1 MSTQT
6 DHPRILYIEDND
18 DNRMLVRKLL
28 EREGFEVLEALDG
41 LSGIEAAQREKPDLI
56 LMDLNLP
63 FMGGN
68 EAATRLKSTPALAD
82 TPVVAISANVLKGDK
97 ERSLAAGCDGFIEKP
112 IDVETFPDEVRKFLG
127 GHRESLA
134 ESANEPEYLRQYT
147 RELVDHLERELSALQ
162 TANSRLKEMD
172 RLKDEFL
179 RNLSHELRTPLTPM
193 RGYLECLSTGDFGPL
208 TGEQQS
214 AVSAITKAYERL
226 KMLIE
231 NLLAFAGL
239 EAGRITFHHTSW
251 SVEPLLKE
259 VADARRADAQA
270 RGVEVLMEGPVER
283 VELVADRQRLCEVLE
298 HLLDN
303 AIKFTPKGGTVKLSA
318 RAFDGDMPG
327 IELSEA
333 GLADLDPSR
342 RYVALSVSDTG
353 IGIAPEVAESIFQ
366 DFYQVDGAVNRR
378 FEGVGLGL
386 SISRRIVEAHGGKI
400 GVASRPDEGST
411 FYVVIPL
418 LPR

>member
-1 MSTQT
+1 MSIPE
-6 DHPRILYIEDND
+6 HPRILYIEDND

-28 EREGFEVLEALDG
+28 EREGFEVIEAVDG
-41 LSGIEAAQREKPDLI
+41 LSGIEAAQRESPDLI

-68 EAATRLKSTPALAD
+68 EAATRLKATPGMAE
-82 TPVVAISANVLKGDK
+82 TPVIAISANVLKGDK

-134 ESANEPEYLRQYT
+134 ESGDEPEYLRQYT
-147 RELVDHLERELSALQ
+147 HELVDHLERELSALQ
-162 TANSRLKEMD
+162 SANRRLKEMD

-193 RGYLECLSTGDFGPL
+193 RGYLECLATGDFGPL
-208 TGEQQS
+208 NEEQQS
-214 AVSAITKAYERL
+214 AVGAITKSYERL

-251 SVEPLLKE
+251 PVEPLLTE
-259 VADARRADAQA
+259 VIEARRADAQA
-270 RGVEVLMEGPVER
+270 RGVELQMEGPAER
-283 VELVADRQRLCEVLE
+283 VELVADRRRIAEVLE

-303 AIKFTPKGGTVKLSA
+303 AVKFTPKGGSVKLSA
-318 RAFDGDMPG
+318 RAVDGDMPG
-327 IELSEA
+327 LDLAEA
-333 GLADLDPSR
+333 GLSDLDPTR
-342 RYVALSVSDTG
+342 RYVLLSVADTG

-366 DFYQVDGAVNRR
+366 DFYQADAALNRR

-386 SISRRIVEAHGGKI
+386 SISRRIIEAHGGRIAVTSK
-400 GVASRPDEGST
+400 PDEGSR
-411 FYVVIPL
+411 FHVLIPL

>member
-1 MSTQT
+1 MSNPER
-6 DHPRILYIEDND
+6 PRILYIEDND

-28 EREGFEVLEALDG
+28 EREGFEVIEALDG
-41 LSGIEAAQREKPDLI
+41 LSGIETAQRESPDLI

-68 EAATRLKSTPALAD
+68 EAATRLKATPGMAE
-82 TPVVAISANVLKGDK
+82 TPVIAISANVLKGDK

-134 ESANEPEYLRQYT
+134 ESGDEPEYLRQYT

-162 TANSRLKEMD
+162 SANRRLKEMD

-193 RGYLECLSTGDFGPL
+193 RGYLECLATGDFGPL
-208 TGEQQS
+208 NEDQQS
-214 AVSAITKAYERL
+214 AVGAISKSYERL

-251 SVEPLLKE
+251 PVEPLLTE
-259 VADARRADAQA
+259 VLEARRADAQA
-270 RGVEVLMEGPVER
+270 RGVELQMEGPAER
-283 VELVADRQRLCEVLE
+283 IELVADRRRIAEVLE

-303 AIKFTPKGGTVKLSA
+303 AVKFTPKGGSVSLTA
-318 RAFDGDMPG
+318 RAVDGDMPG
-327 IELSEA
+327 LDLAEA
-333 GLADLDPSR
+333 GLSDLDPTR
-342 RYVALSVSDTG
+342 RYILLSVADTG

-366 DFYQVDGAVNRR
+366 DFYQADAAVNRR

-386 SISRRIVEAHGGKI
+386 SISRRIIEAHGGKI
-400 GVASRPDEGST
+400 AVTSKPDEGSR
-411 FYVVIPL
+411 FHVLIPL